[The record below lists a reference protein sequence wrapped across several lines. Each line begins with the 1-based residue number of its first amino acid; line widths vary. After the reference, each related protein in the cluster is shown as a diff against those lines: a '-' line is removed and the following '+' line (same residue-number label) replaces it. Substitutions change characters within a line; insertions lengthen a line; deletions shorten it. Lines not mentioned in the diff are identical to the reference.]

1 LSSLTAIRAG
11 LAANLSSRIK
21 GTQVSA
27 YWLANPTPPCLEV
40 FPDSVEGTQY
50 HQAMVNGLHRW
61 NLAVRGMVQNNE
73 AESAQRTLDKWLADT
88 GADSASAA
96 TPVTRNTPAKG
107 WLGLCSRLCGK
118 SKSWQRAA
126 RRTLLVFFR
135 TRRREAAACQSK
147 SKGNR

>member
-88 GADSASAA
+88 GADSVFAA
-96 TPVTRNTPAKG
+96 LESDTT
-107 WLGLCSRLCGK
+107 LGGAAGGLVVRGHTGYQEYAREGLAGTVLAVV
-118 SKSWQRAA
+118 WQVEVLAA
-126 RRTLLVFFR
+126 G
-135 TRRREAAACQSK
+135 S
-147 SKGNR
+147 